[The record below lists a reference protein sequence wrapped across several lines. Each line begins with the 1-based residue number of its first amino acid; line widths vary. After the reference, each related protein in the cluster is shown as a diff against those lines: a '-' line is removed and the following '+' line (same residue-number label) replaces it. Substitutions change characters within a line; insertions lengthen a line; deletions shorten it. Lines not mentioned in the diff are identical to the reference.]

1 MTAQITKTAKAAL
14 DASLETSSATRP
26 AMTPRA
32 VRLSMVGALLA
43 SSAMVP
49 LHAQTF
55 DIGGGPLVV
64 TDFAGPPLN
73 GATEITN
80 GTLTIDTAVVLAPY
94 TGILSDRFGT
104 LAFRKQ
110 GTGTVILS
118 GPNTYSGVT
127 EVLAGTLIAASDT
140 ALGGS
145 AGGTIVSSGAT
156 LGLQGGIITL
166 EPLTLNG
173 NGVGGTGALRN
184 ISDTNLVLG
193 AITLGSAATIG
204 SDAGLLRIDGAV
216 NNVGHVLTVTGAGA
230 IDFRGAISG
239 TGGFTKNGTGTTTL
253 SGANTYT
260 GNTIVNSGTLVLTG
274 GAAIADTAGL
284 VVNGGTVNVNATETV
299 GGLSGT
305 GGTINVA
312 DGVRLTANQAGNST
326 FSGSFS
332 GTGVVNNV
340 YFQKSG
346 AGTLTL
352 AGNNTGTGFRRL
364 LVDGGTLQLQGGNA
378 VGDQNILEVSLGT
391 VRLLESE
398 TVGALLGLGTGT
410 IDVNGHTL
418 TLAGIGLG
426 VATNDSLNLVGSGVF
441 RIAAP
446 GLSMRME
453 GAHTFTGLYQISNGT
468 LQLGGTG
475 SASASLLVD
484 GGTLNL
490 IANRTFNAVT
500 LSSGSISGSGILTS
514 TGGFDVRSG
523 NISTALAG
531 GGGLIKSS
539 AGTVTLS
546 GANSYTGVTTISEGT
561 VIAASN
567 TALGST
573 VGNTVVS
580 SGATLG
586 VQGGI
591 ITLEPLTLNGNGVGG
606 TGALLNISNINTV
619 AGAITLGSAAR
630 IISASGQMDLLGGIT
645 GAGQNLTIGGT
656 GSILVNGNITTGT
669 GSLTKV
675 GSGVLQL
682 QGTNTFTG
690 TLQVDAGSLFLAGG
704 SAIADTGAL
713 VVNTGASVGLF
724 NNETIGS
731 LAGGGNVSL
740 SSHTLTTGG
749 NNASTTYSGNLGG
762 TGRLTKT
769 GTGTLTLTGN
779 NTYSGGT
786 TITGGTLQIGN
797 GGTTGTLGSG
807 NVVNNAALVFNRS
820 NDLTIDSV
828 ISGTGTLTK
837 QGAGILTLSGA
848 NTYTGVTTISEG
860 TLIAASGNAL
870 GSTAGNTVVSSGA
883 TLGVQGGVTVNE
895 PLTINGNGVAGGGA
909 LRSISGNNV
918 FGGVITLGSASGIN
932 TDAGDME
939 LTGAINSAGF
949 NLTFGGQGNTL
960 VLGNLNLGTGQ
971 LTKDGNGITQL
982 EGTNVHG
989 DVTINGG
996 NLSAFG
1002 GAALHDGALVTM
1014 NGGNLFIGASETI
1027 GGLAG
1032 SAPGASVAIASGQRL
1047 SVGANNAS
1055 TTFAGLIFDNGALTK
1070 IGTGTLTLT
1079 GNNSYSGGTRIN
1091 EGTIAIG
1098 NAGAL
1103 GSGPVVL
1110 AGGSA
1115 KLVADFDGRLNNE
1128 ILPTAGS
1135 DVTLAAASGREV
1147 TFAGR
1152 MTLNDA
1158 ATLRFG
1164 SVDETGTIILA
1175 LNSSSV
1181 FFNGKVSLD
1190 GGTVRLGNSL
1200 TGLFDGPRADR
1211 GGEVNIAAG
1220 ATLDLAGRNLT
1231 INGFLKG
1238 AGSIA
1243 NTLSAATLRI
1253 QAAQNFAGSF
1263 DTGPNGITLAGS
1275 LTGVDT
1281 FTKRGSGVLT
1291 LASSLNTT
1299 GYTGGLTLA
1308 EGTLSLQAGL
1318 ASGFGTIRT
1327 TGSVINYAGGITNA
1341 APIAIDSN
1349 TTQLQVLTGSATQ
1362 SGFISE
1368 LGGARGFEKIGAG
1381 SLRLTGA
1388 NTYTG
1393 ITTVA
1398 AGTLVATTAAS
1409 LGTAMGGTTVLDGAT
1424 LAFDGSFSTGE
1435 AVTIAGN
1442 GIGDSGAMRRIA
1454 GDVDITGLV
1463 TLAGNARINSD
1474 GAPDGDD
1481 FSFFGGITGT
1491 NVNLTVG
1498 GTGRTSINSAIN
1510 LGTGSVTK
1518 DGSGLLALTGSNSFT
1533 GGLIVNAGFAQ
1544 LLNGSALADTAAVT
1558 INSPGVLQLF
1568 NGETIG
1574 SLAGN
1579 GTVLLQTN
1587 QAFVVGDASSTT
1599 FSGVIEEFAA
1609 TGRLTKQGTGT
1620 LTLTGNNTYS
1630 GLTTISGGT
1639 LQIGNGGTTGSLGT
1653 GNVVNNASLVLNRS
1667 NDFNVSNA
1675 ISGTG
1680 SVTKLGGGRLTLTGA
1695 NTFSGGIRL
1704 DQGQI
1709 TVSNNASLGTGTL
1722 AMAEGTTLFLGTTN
1736 ITLANDIVLGSGA
1749 GSNINPFNFA
1759 GPTTLTGVLSGG
1771 QLNVVGGAGRLVL
1784 TGGNTYGATTIAGSN
1799 VLQIGNGGTT
1809 GTLGTGSVI
1818 NNGTLSFNRS
1828 DALTVGNLISGS
1840 GSLTKQGAGAL
1851 TLTGAN
1857 TYAGGTALNAGRLV
1871 VGSNTALGTGTLT
1884 TQTGTTVQLGIATS
1898 PGVSAGPITLANAIT
1913 LQGNTEVNLVG
1924 TTAAVSTTFNGV
1936 YGSTGTTA
1944 TLGGVISGTGA
1955 MAVTG
1960 AGVLTLN
1967 GNNTY
1972 SGGTNVSQALVEVG
1986 HANAFG
1992 TGSVILGGTA
2002 ALRNNSGGA
2011 LTIGNAII
2019 ANGIGN
2025 TIGGTSN
2032 LTLTGNLSGSGNLSK
2047 VQGNTLAINGAV
2059 NDFAGGLT
2067 INGGTVLVNG
2077 TMGNAGAAVSVNF
2090 GGTLGGTGTIAGGV
2104 TVNSGG
2110 TLAAGQSPGTMT
2122 VGNLTLNTG
2131 SNTIFELAEAG
2142 VAGGANNDLIRV
2154 TGNLALNG
2162 GGISVVRGT
2171 GFGAGEYTLFEF
2183 GTLTGAIGNMTL
2195 NAIGG
2200 GFAGSL
2206 ALGTNTVLLNV
2217 AGAADQVHWNGST
2230 LAPAGSIVG
2239 GSGTWNLVNG
2249 NFSNAAGTVSGP
2261 WAGNGA
2267 LAIFGGTAGGGTV
2280 TIANDTVLSPS
2291 GIIFETNGYTIVGG
2305 NAGSGLGLTGPTGIE
2320 AAAGVS
2326 ATIAAPISGTGS
2338 ITKNGAGT
2346 LVLTGNNSYSGGTN
2360 ILAGTLQV
2368 GDGGTA
2374 GSLGSGDVL
2383 NNASLVFNRADD
2395 ITLGGVISGSGTLA
2409 KQGAGNL
2416 VLSGANTFDGLT
2428 TVAAGTLTVTSNTAL
2443 GSTAAGTVVNSGATL
2458 ALDSSVTLGE
2468 AITLNGTGVGG
2479 GGALRN
2485 VGGSNQLDG
2494 LITLASAARI
2504 NSDSGFL
2511 TIAGGI
2517 SGADHDLTFGGTAFT
2532 TILAPI
2538 TLGTG
2543 RIIKDGTSLLSLFG
2557 SNAAISELVINAGSV
2572 QVGFDGG
2579 PVNSALADTAGV
2591 TINDGTLIIGAS
2603 ETIGALA
2610 GSASA
2615 VVTDQGRVTTLTT
2628 GTNNTS
2634 TLFAGQLA
2642 DTLSLTKVGSGTLTL
2657 TGANTYT
2664 GATRIEGGTLALG
2677 ANDVV
2682 SNSSA
2687 VQIAGGTLAL
2697 GTFTDTVASVNLSAG
2712 SITGSTGSALTVTGD
2727 YTQSGGTL
2735 AAGATVNVGTGGVIR
2750 LSGATI
2756 AGTLIGSGT
2765 ALGAAIVEGSPATVT
2780 GSLQSAGG
2788 LLIGNTGTGSL
2799 TISEGGMVMSATGAI
2814 GSNTS
2819 SSGSVSVTG
2828 RGSTWTDSGLISVGR
2843 FGAGTLAIADGG
2855 TVNSFRGVIGNLAS
2869 SNGTATVTG
2878 TGSSWNNS
2886 DFIII
2891 GNAGTGNLTI
2901 SNGAS
2906 ASSGLI
2912 GVGVVAGS
2920 VGTLTV
2926 DGASSTVGVANLIIG
2941 SAGTGIA
2948 AITNGA
2954 VVNSTGGI
2962 VAQSLGSGGVVTVDG
2977 AGSAWN
2983 VANTLTVG
2991 ALGGGS
2997 LAITNGA
3004 AVTSAIGQIGLNT
3017 GSQGIVVV
3025 DGAGS
3030 DWQMSGGLLLG
3041 GTGNGRLTIANG
3053 GTVSAASVSIAA
3065 SAGGIGTLIFGA
3077 AEGSTAVAAGTLT
3090 TPTIAMGA
3098 GSASIIFNHSSA
3110 DFALVAAI
3118 SGNGTLRQLAG
3129 TTTLSG
3135 ASTFTGTTSVLGG
3148 SLRVTGSLASD
3159 VVVGAASLVNSGM
3172 IGGLVTNNGT
3182 LTSTGTLGGGLVNAA
3197 GASAAI
3203 SGVLTGAV
3211 SNSAAL
3217 TLTGAT
3223 SGIGAFTQ
3231 TASGV
3236 FNLGGNSTAIGSL
3249 AGAGQV
3255 QLGSATLTTGSDNAS
3270 TLFTG
3275 VIAGSGGL
3283 TKVGTGT
3290 LTLRAAQTFTGL
3302 TTVNAGTLWL
3312 DAGGSLAGGV
3322 INNAGF
3328 INEGGGVSGLFV
3340 NNGQLSSLVGLSGGL
3355 INNAGARAVLAGGIN
3370 GNITNA
3376 GEVVLNPGA
3385 RGIGSFTQSAT
3396 GVLDMTRTSTTLGSL
3411 AGAGSVLL
3419 GAQTLTTGSSNAD
3432 TSFGGVIAGSGA
3444 LTKLGSG
3451 TFTLTGAN
3459 TFTGLTTVTAG
3470 TLAISSSGA
3479 LAGDVLNNA
3488 VLTNAGTIAGA
3499 LSNAGTLTNS
3509 GTIAGLTGNS
3519 GTLTSTGTLGGGLV
3533 NAGGARASIS
3543 GVLTGGVDNAGTL
3556 TLTGATTGIGAVT
3569 QAATG
3574 VFNLGGNSTAIGSL
3588 AGAGQLQLGSAT
3600 LTAGSN
3606 NASTLFSGVIAGSG
3620 GLAKAGSGTL
3630 VLTGA
3635 NSYTGTTTI
3644 TGGALQLGDGG
3655 TSGSITAAAII
3666 NNGALILNRSGAITL
3681 ANAVSGT
3688 GALVQAGTGTTRLT
3702 AANTYTGGTLV
3713 SAGRLVGDTAALQGA
3728 IQNNAVLE
3736 FAMPTN
3742 GTFAG
3747 ALAGTGRVEK
3757 TGAGILSFAGDGRGL
3772 TGPFAV
3778 LGGTLRM
3785 DGANGGRLDRAVV
3798 TLAAGTTLSG
3808 SGLIGGLVVEGG
3820 ALVTPGNSLGVIGVS
3835 GDVTFRAA
3843 SRFLAQ
3849 VTESGADLITAGGA
3863 ARLAGTLEVVNLG
3876 AAAYRFNTAFNV
3888 LEAAGG
3894 ITGSF
3899 DAVTFAGFSPI
3910 YRPTLRTTANGLAVV
3925 LAPGSLTAL
3934 AGAGITGNQAAVA
3947 ARFDAA
3953 VAGGF
3958 DPQAFFGVYSLPQAQ
3973 LAAALDQ
3980 LSGEVHPAMG
3990 RAAMRQSRL
3999 PREAV
4004 LERAAGVA
4012 LADNPQGNS
4021 FGTWAKLMRSWGD
4034 VAAAPGTAGQSTD
4047 TEGFVIGV
4055 DGGTANDA
4063 RALRFGVYGSYLN
4076 TRVAIDARG
4085 SAGEIEQAG
4094 GGVYTSFA
4102 AGGFSLVA
4110 GAGAA
4115 RFDITT
4121 NRTVALPGLADST
4134 ASTSAG
4140 DMAQVFGRIGYRFA
4154 LGAASLEPF
4163 VAADHAWITLD
4174 PVLERGGA
4182 SALTAGRQE
4191 YKVAGA
4197 TTGLAL
4203 KAPLGKLRLDAEAAA
4218 RFELGDRAPEALIA
4232 LAAAPGAATRI
4243 GAPRL
4248 AGTAFA
4254 GRLGAVLPITSR
4266 IEVRFDYAGEFS
4278 STDTEHTAQAG
4289 LSIRF

>member
-1 MTAQITKTAKAAL
+1 MTAQITKTAKGGMHT
-14 DASLETSSATRP
+14 SLETSP
-26 AMTPRA
+26 AQRA
-32 VRLSMVGALLA
+32 ARKRLPLLTSTALISVAGAMSMVP
-43 SSAMVP
+43 SAAFAQDATWDGETGTDWATGTNWNTNTVP
-49 LHAQTF
+49 GVTNTATINGDGGTNQPIVITNQTVAQTN
-55 DIGGGPLVV
+55 ITGGS
-64 TDFAGPPLN
+64 
-73 GATEITN
+73 
-80 GTLTIDTAVVLAPY
+80 LTIDATLTSNVAVSGS
-94 TGILSDRFGT
+94 GILRINAARQIIGSVQIGGT
-104 LAFRKQ
+104 
-110 GTGTVILS
+110 
-118 GPNTYSGVT
+118 NTSSN
-127 EVLAGTLIAASDT
+127 AGTIT
-140 ALGGS
+140 GS
-145 AGGTIVSSGAT
+145 
-156 LGLQGGIITL
+156 L
-166 EPLTLNG
+166 
-173 NGVGGTGALRN
+173 
-184 ISDTNLVLG
+184 
-193 AITLGSAATIG
+193 
-204 SDAGLLRIDGAV
+204 
-216 NNVGHVLTVTGAGA
+216 
-230 IDFRGAISG
+230 
-239 TGGFTKNGTGTTTL
+239 
-253 SGANTYT
+253 
-260 GNTIVNSGTLVLTG
+260 IVNSGTFDNAGVVTG
-274 GAAIADTAGL
+274 PTSVNGGILNLNAGSNLADGQLLSVT
-284 VVNGGTVNVNATETV
+284 GGTVNVNVNEMV

-305 GGTINVA
+305 GGAINVA
-312 DGVRLTANQAGNST
+312 DGVQLTANQVGNST

-332 GTGVVNNV
+332 GTGALNNV

-352 AGNNTGTGFRRL
+352 AGNNTGTGARRM
-364 LVDGGTLQLQGGNA
+364 LVTGGVLQLASGNA
-378 VGDQNILEVSLGT
+378 VGDQNILEASNSGT
-391 VRLLESE
+391 IRLLDNE
-398 TVGALLGLGTGT
+398 TIGALLGNIGGT
-410 IDVNGHTL
+410 IDINGRTL
-418 TLAGIGLG
+418 TIAGPGFG
-426 VATNDSLNLVGSGVF
+426 VSTVDEITVTGSGVF

-468 LQLGGTG
+468 LALGGPG

-500 LSSGSISGSGILTS
+500 LSSGSITGSGTLTS
-514 TGGFDVRSG
+514 AGAFDVRSG
-523 NISTALAG
+523 NISAALDG
-531 GGGLIKSS
+531 GVGLTKST

-546 GANSYTGVTTISEGT
+546 GN
-561 VIAASN
+561 
-567 TALGST
+567 
-573 VGNTVVS
+573 
-580 SGATLG
+580 
-586 VQGGI
+586 
-591 ITLEPLTLNGNGVGG
+591 
-606 TGALLNISNINTV
+606 
-619 AGAITLGSAAR
+619 
-630 IISASGQMDLLGGIT
+630 
-645 GAGQNLTIGGT
+645 
-656 GSILVNGNITTGT
+656 
-669 GSLTKV
+669 
-675 GSGVLQL
+675 
-682 QGTNTFTG
+682 
-690 TLQVDAGSLFLAGG
+690 
-704 SAIADTGAL
+704 
-713 VVNTGASVGLF
+713 
-724 NNETIGS
+724 
-731 LAGGGNVSL
+731 
-740 SSHTLTTGG
+740 
-749 NNASTTYSGNLGG
+749 
-762 TGRLTKT
+762 
-769 GTGTLTLTGN
+769 
-779 NTYSGGT
+779 
-786 TITGGTLQIGN
+786 
-797 GGTTGTLGSG
+797 
-807 NVVNNAALVFNRS
+807 
-820 NDLTIDSV
+820 
-828 ISGTGTLTK
+828 
-837 QGAGILTLSGA
+837 
-848 NTYTGVTTISEG
+848 NTYTGVTTISAG
-860 TLIAASGNAL
+860 TLIAARSSAL

-883 TLGVQGGVTVNE
+883 TLGLQGGVTVNE
-895 PLTINGNGVAGGGA
+895 PLILNGSGAAGSGA
-909 LRSISGNNV
+909 LRNISGNNV

-932 TDAGDME
+932 TDAGNME

-1103 GSGPVVL
+1103 GSGTVVL

-1128 ILPTAGS
+1128 ILPTASS

-1190 GGTVRLGNSL
+1190 GGTVRLGNPL

-1253 QAAQNFAGSF
+1253 QAAQNFAGIF
-1263 DTGPNGITLAGS
+1263 DTGANGITLTGS

-1281 FTKRGSGVLT
+1281 FTKRGLGVLT

-1308 EGTLSLQAGL
+1308 EGTLSLQGNL
-1318 ASGFGTIRT
+1318 ASTFGTIRT
-1327 TGSVINYAGGITNA
+1327 TGSVIDYAGGITNA

-1362 SGFISE
+1362 SGVISE
-1368 LGGARGFEKIGAG
+1368 LGGARGFEKIGSG
-1381 SLRLTGA
+1381 TLVLTGN
-1388 NTYTG
+1388 NTYSGGTTISAGTVQIGAAGAIGTG
-1393 ITTVA
+1393 QLVFNGGALRSTADVTIDNFVRFSAPEATISAA
-1398 AGTLVATTAAS
+1398 AGTTLS
-1409 LGTAMGGTTVLDGAT
+1409 LRGSRLGFNALLTRYGTAGDTGAVVLAFGSLPAPSINGFVNESISIDGGTLRIGNSSSAFLVRTAGA
-1424 LAFDGSFSTGE
+1424 FS
-1435 AVTIAGN
+1435 
-1442 GIGDSGAMRRIA
+1442 S
-1454 GDVDITGLV
+1454 
-1463 TLAGNARINSD
+1463 
-1474 GAPDGDD
+1474 
-1481 FSFFGGITGT
+1481 GGINVDGT
-1491 NVNLTVG
+1491 FDVNGFAMT
-1498 GTGRTSINSAIN
+1498 TNQ
-1510 LGTGSVTK
+1510 
-1518 DGSGLLALTGSNSFT
+1518 LTGSGTITN
-1533 GGLIVNAGFAQ
+1533 GGAAITLTTRNQ
-1544 LLNGSALADTAAVT
+1544 LAA
-1558 INSPGVLQLF
+1558 
-1568 NGETIG
+1568 
-1574 SLAGN
+1574 
-1579 GTVLLQTN
+1579 
-1587 QAFVVGDASSTT
+1587 TT
-1599 FSGVIEEFAA
+1599 FAGIIADGAGAIS
-1609 TGRLTKQGTGT
+1609 LTHASGT

-1653 GNVVNNASLVLNRS
+1653 GNVVNNASLVFNRS

-1784 TGGNTYGATTIAGSN
+1784 TGANTYGATTIAGSN

-2280 TIANDTVLSPS
+2280 TIANDAVLSPS

-2338 ITKNGAGT
+2338 ITKNGDGT
-2346 LVLTGNNSYSGGTN
+2346 LVLTGNNSYSGGTS

-2395 ITLGGVISGSGTLA
+2395 ITFGGVISGSGTLT

-2468 AITLNGTGVGG
+2468 AITLNGTSVGG

-2677 ANDVV
+2677 ANDVI

-2756 AGTLIGSGT
+2756 AGTLNGLRGGFAAGIVNGGSVLVTGEMALAGNLNVATIGTATLNITSGGQVSNAQSRIGESAGSVGTVVVTGAGSSFESTSFLTAGFNGTGTLSISDGAAVTAFTGTAGRFVGSQGMISVTGAGSSLTTLRDLVIGLAGTGDLVISGGAQIASGNLGSIGDSATGSGT
-2765 ALGAAIVEGSPATVT
+2765 ALITGATSQWTHSGQPFFVGFAGTGDLTIASGGALNNVEAYVASQAGSTGNVLVT
-2780 GSLQSAGG
+2780 GA
-2788 LLIGNTGTGSL
+2788 
-2799 TISEGGMVMSATGAI
+2799 
-2814 GSNTS
+2814 
-2819 SSGSVSVTG
+2819 
-2828 RGSTWTDSGLISVGR
+2828 GSTWASSGFLIV
-2843 FGAGTLAIADGG
+2843 ADGG
-2855 TVNSFRGVIGNLAS
+2855 AGSLSIRDGGAVSNTAAIIGRS
-2869 SNGTATVTG
+2869 STGNGSVLVTG
-2878 TGSSWNNS
+2878 AGSSWNNS
-2886 DFIII
+2886 GALGI
-2891 GNAGTGNLTI
+2891 GLVGT
-2901 SNGAS
+2901 
-2906 ASSGLI
+2906 
-2912 GVGVVAGS
+2912 
-2920 VGTLTV
+2920 GTLTIA
-2926 DGASSTVGVANLIIG
+2926 DGANVTAPEVRIASGV
-2941 SAGTGIA
+2941 
-2948 AITNGA
+2948 
-2954 VVNSTGGI
+2954 
-2962 VAQSLGSGGVVTVDG
+2962 SG
-2977 AGSAWN
+2977 
-2983 VANTLTVG
+2983 L
-2991 ALGGGS
+2991 
-2997 LAITNGA
+2997 
-3004 AVTSAIGQIGLNT
+3004 
-3017 GSQGIVVV
+3017 
-3025 DGAGS
+3025 
-3030 DWQMSGGLLLG
+3030 
-3041 GTGNGRLTIANG
+3041 
-3053 GTVSAASVSIAA
+3053 
-3065 SAGGIGTLIFGA
+3065 GIGTLIFGA

-3110 DFALVAAI
+3110 DFALAAAI

-3197 GASAAI
+3197 GASASV

-3211 SNSAAL
+3211 SNIAAL

-3231 TASGV
+3231 AASGV
-3236 FNLGGNSTAIGSL
+3236 FTLGGNSTAIGSL

-3340 NNGQLSSLVGLSGGL
+3340 NNGQLSSLVGLSGGV

-3444 LTKLGSG
+3444 LTKLGTG

-3533 NAGGARASIS
+3533 NAGGASASIS

-3569 QAATG
+3569 QAANG

-3757 TGAGILSFAGDGRGL
+3757 TGAGILTFAGDGRGL